1 MTILSNPHIQW
12 RLDVAKKLAERIRTF
27 PGVQAIVVGGSVARG
42 YADAYSD
49 LELPIF
55 WDELPTDETRLAL
68 VAALHGEFLHGYDGP
83 AQEDQ
88 LLINGFQVDLWHN
101 TVAGEDAV
109 IKTVLEEYSMDFG
122 DSNFVDT
129 IRACIPLYGDA
140 IIQKWKRQAAQYP
153 RALAEKNIRQH
164 IAAFDAAQL
173 AVLVHRDNPTVF
185 YAAISRLQESMFL
198 VLLALNR
205 LYFPTF
211 KWMYQVLA
219 TMPVKPV
226 DVERRFRQAFHVS
239 YDDAIEDTTHLLHEI
254 LALVENHFPHLDTTA
269 VARRLTYTRMAYIE
283 PVKVDFC

>member
-1 MTILSNPHIQW
+1 MTMTSNPHIKW
-12 RLDVAKKLAERIRTF
+12 RLDVAWQLAERIRAF

-49 LELPIF
+49 LELPIL

-83 AQEDQ
+83 ALEDQ

-101 TVAGEDAV
+101 TVTADDAV
-109 IKTVLEEYSMDFG
+109 IKAVLEEHSTDFG
-122 DSNFVDT
+122 DSNFMDT

-140 IIQKWKRQAAQYP
+140 IIQQWKQQAAYYP
-153 RALAEKNIRQH
+153 EALALKNIQQH
-164 IAAFDAAQL
+164 ITAFDAAQL
-173 AVLVHRDNPTVF
+173 TVVAHRDNPTVF
-185 YAAISRLQESMFL
+185 YAAISRLQEAMFL

-219 TMPVKPV
+219 TMSIKPV
-226 DVERRFRQAFHVS
+226 DVERRFRQAFTAP
-239 YDDAIEDTTHLLHEI
+239 YAEAIADIARLLAETV
-254 LALVENHFPHLDTTA
+254 ALVEQHFPQLDTTA
-269 VARRLTYTRMAYIE
+269 IHHRLAYARRVYTE
-283 PVKVDFC
+283 PANIKL

>member
-1 MTILSNPHIQW
+1 MKMISNLHTQW
-12 RLDVAKKLAERIRTF
+12 RLDIARRLAERIRAF

-68 VAALHGEFLHGYDGP
+68 VAALQGEFLHGYDGP
-83 AQEDQ
+83 AREDQ

-109 IKTVLEEYSMDFG
+109 IKRVLEAYSTDFG
-122 DSNFVDT
+122 DSNFMDT
-129 IRACIPLYGDA
+129 VRACIPLYGDA
-140 IIQKWKRQAAQYP
+140 IIQRWKRRTAHYP
-153 RALAEKNIRQH
+153 DALAVKNIQEH
-164 IAAFDAAQL
+164 ITAFDAGQL
-173 AVLVHRDNPTVF
+173 AVLAHRDNPTVF
-185 YAAISRLQESMFL
+185 YAAISRLQQAMFL

-211 KWMYQVLA
+211 KWLYQVLA

-226 DVERRFRQAFHVS
+226 DVEQRFRQAFRVS
-239 YDDAIEDTTHLLHEI
+239 YAAAVLDTTRLLHET
-254 LALVENHFPHLDTTA
+254 LDLVKRHFPHLDTTV
-269 VARRLTYTRMAYIE
+269 VARRLAYTRTAHTALFT
-283 PVKVDFC
+283 D